1 MAGGVDSPGAT
12 DGRPLHVGWVVY
24 GDLDRRSGG
33 YLYDREVVD
42 RLRAAGDEVTVVS
55 LPERS
60 YLRSVTH
67 NASRRVRR
75 RLRAVAG
82 EVDVLVEDEL
92 CHPSLAWVNDALPG
106 DTPVVGLVHHLR
118 SAEPHPP
125 WRRRAYRAVER
136 RYLRTLDAVVCNSE
150 TTRRTVADLAGPET
164 TAESAVAHPA
174 GSRFGEPLAPAEI
187 RERATAEPFRVVFLG
202 NVTPRKGLNT
212 LLDGLARLH
221 CDWGL
226 TVVGSL
232 TADEAYAES
241 VARRV
246 GELGLTERVT
256 LAGRV
261 DDERLRAELRRGH
274 VLAMPSAYEGFG
286 IAYLEGMCFGLPAL
300 ASAAGGASEL
310 VTHRTD
316 GWLVDPTDPSE
327 VADALAPVCRKR
339 DRLARMGVAA
349 AERYREHPTW
359 DETAERVREFLARVA
374 ATGPSP

>member
-1 MAGGVDSPGAT
+1 MVGRADTRST
-12 DGRPLHVGWVVY
+12 SDGRSLHVGWVVY

-33 YLYDREVVD
+33 YLYDSEVVE

-55 LPERS
+55 LPDRS
-60 YLRSVTH
+60 YFRSLAQ
-67 NASRRVRR
+67 NASRSLRR
-75 RLRAVAG
+75 RLRAVAH

-92 CHPSLAWVNDALPG
+92 CHPSLAWTNDALPA

-118 SAEPHPP
+118 SAEPHPT

-150 TTRRTVADLAGPET
+150 TTRRTVVDLAGPET
-164 TAESAVAHPA
+164 TAESVVAYPA
-174 GSRFGEPLAPAEI
+174 GSRFGDPLSTAAI
-187 RERATAEPFRVVFLG
+187 AERATEEPFRVVFLG
-202 NVTPRKGLNT
+202 NVTPRKGLGT
-212 LLDGLARLH
+212 LVEGLARLH
-221 CDWGL
+221 CDWEL

-232 TADEAYAES
+232 SADESYAAS

-246 GELGLTERVT
+246 GNLGLSERVT
-256 LAGRV
+256 MTGRV
-261 DDERLRAELRRGH
+261 DDDRLRAELRRGH

-327 VADALAPVCRKR
+327 IADALAPVCRKR

-359 DETAERVREFLARVA
+359 DETAETIRAFLGEVGVGR
-374 ATGPSP
+374 

>member
-1 MAGGVDSPGAT
+1 MAGRADRGTT
-12 DGRPLHVGWVVY
+12 DGRSLHVGWVVY

-33 YLYDREVVD
+33 YLYDSEVVE

-55 LPERS
+55 LPDQS
-60 YLRSVTH
+60 YLRSLTQ
-67 NASRRVRR
+67 NASRSLRR
-75 RLRAVAG
+75 RLGAVAR

-92 CHPSLAWVNDALPG
+92 CHPSLAWANDALPA

-118 SAEPHPP
+118 SAEPHPA
-125 WRRRAYRAVER
+125 WRRRAYRVVER

-150 TTRRTVADLAGPET
+150 TTRQTVADLAGPET
-164 TAESAVAHPA
+164 TAESVVAYPA
-174 GSRFGEPLAPAEI
+174 GSRFGDPLSTAAI
-187 RERATAEPFRVVFLG
+187 AERATEEPFRVVFVG
-202 NVTPRKGLNT
+202 NVTPRKGLDT
-212 LLDGLARLH
+212 LLEGLARLH
-221 CDWGL
+221 CDWEL

-232 TADEAYAES
+232 SADESYAAS

-246 GELGLTERVT
+246 GDLGLSERVT
-256 LAGRV
+256 MTGRV
-261 DDERLRAELRRGH
+261 DDERLRTELRRGH
-274 VLAMPSAYEGFG
+274 VLAMPSRYEGFG

-327 VADALAPVCRKR
+327 IADALAPVCRKR

-359 DETAERVREFLARVA
+359 DETGETIRAFLGEVVGR
-374 ATGPSP
+374 